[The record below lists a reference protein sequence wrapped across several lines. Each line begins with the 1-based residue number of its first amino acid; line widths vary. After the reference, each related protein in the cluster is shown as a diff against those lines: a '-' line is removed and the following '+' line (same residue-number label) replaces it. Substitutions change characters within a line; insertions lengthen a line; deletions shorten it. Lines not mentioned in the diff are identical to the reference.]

1 MEALYPIL
9 IFLVG
14 LGAGIGLALW
24 LGRGR
29 LGQLKDSLNKSEQE
43 VDELRKEV
51 RELENFKAGA
61 EVEKKAA
68 VEKLALLDEAR
79 EKLTEAFK
87 SLSAE
92 ALQGN
97 NRAFLDLAKENLG
110 KFQERAKGDLK
121 QREKAVEDLVKP
133 MRESLEKVDEKIQ
146 EMEKTRAGAYSGLTA
161 QVENLLK
168 TQTSLKEE
176 TSNLVQALRTPNVR
190 GQWGE
195 VQLERVVEFAGMVD
209 HCDFVQQESA
219 NTGEGTRQRP
229 DLIVRLP
236 NGRQIVV
243 DAKTPLIAY
252 LDALKTD
259 DPDERKAHLKTHA
272 RHVRNHI
279 TQLGAKSYWKQFEP
293 TPEFVVLFLPGEA
306 FFSAALEQD
315 PGLIE
320 FGAKEKVIPAT
331 PTTLIALLK
340 AVAYG
345 WQQEKVAEHA
355 KKVSDLG
362 RELYERIGVLAGHFS
377 DLGKHLDKSVEI
389 FNKAV
394 RSTETR
400 LLVTARK
407 LNEFTPGDAKEIPT
421 PQPVERIAS
430 RAQAEELTQAES
442 DSE

>member
-1 MEALYPIL
+1 METLLPALSL
-9 IFLVG
+9 LVG

-24 LGRGR
+24 LSRSRGR
-29 LGQLKDSLNKSEQE
+29 
-43 VDELRKEV
+43 
-51 RELENFKAGA
+51 A
-61 EVEKKAA
+61 EE
-68 VEKLALLDEAR
+68 EKLALLNEAR
-79 EKLTEAFK
+79 DKLSESFK

-97 NRAFLDLAKENLG
+97 NRLFLDLAKENLG
-110 KFQERAKGDLK
+110 KFQEGAKGELQ
-121 QREKAVEDLVKP
+121 QRHKAVEELVKP
-133 MRESLEKVDEKIQ
+133 MRESLEKVDEKIR
-146 EMEKTRAGAYSGLTA
+146 EMEKVRIGAYSGLTA

-176 TSNLVQALRTPNVR
+176 TANLVQALRTPNVR

-195 VQLERVVEFAGMVD
+195 VQLERVVEFAGMVE

-219 NTGEGTRQRP
+219 TTGEGARQRP

-252 LDALKTD
+252 LDALKTND
-259 DPDERKAHLKTHA
+259 GDERKARLKAHA
-272 RHVRNHI
+272 RHVRDHI
-279 TQLGAKSYWKQFEP
+279 KMLGAKSYWKQFEP

-320 FGAKEKVIPAT
+320 YGAKEKVIPAT

-345 WQQEKVAEHA
+345 WQQEKVAENA
-355 KKVSDLG
+355 KLISDLG
-362 RELYERIGVLAGHFS
+362 RELYERIGVLAAHFS
-377 DLGKHLDKSVEI
+377 DIGKHLDKSVEA

-400 LLVTARK
+400 VLVTARK
-407 LNEFTPGDAKEIPT
+407 LNEVTPGEGKEIPA
-421 PQPVERIAS
+421 PEPVERITT
-430 RAQAEELTQAES
+430 RPQAEELTEAEGGFAETGK